1 MKLMRAG
8 GASHGLESLVWEHR
22 PHINL
27 VRIAS
32 PLHADVDSRKRQVQD
47 QFPKRLT
54 EAEVIDVGG
63 NSSGGRY
70 RSLSSCPTR
79 STKSGHA

>member
-54 EAEVIDVGG
+54 EAEVIEAEEELKA
-63 NSSGGRY
+63 
-70 RSLSSCPTR
+70 RSLICATIR
-79 STKSGHA
+79 